1 MSILTCS
8 VRYIYL
14 EELEEDILK
23 ENVVTFL
30 ELGEKYEVEKLKELA
45 EAKMLQLLHRDN
57 MVDFLMAGDLF
68 RWLVFAIKK
77 TSYSWSRAAR
87 IKAAALQL
95 ARGSLAWLRAEGR
108 EELRRLPQDLVF
120 ELL

>member
-68 RWLVFAIKK
+68 RWLVLK
-77 TSYSWSRAAR
+77 TSYSWSRAPR

-95 ARGSLAWLRAEGR
+95 ARRSLAWLRAEGR

>member
-68 RWLVFAIKK
+68 RWLVFALKK
-77 TSYSWSRAAR
+77 HL
-87 IKAAALQL
+87 IPGPEP
-95 ARGSLAWLRAEGR
+95 RGSRPRPCSWPGEAWPGCAPRAGR
-108 EELRRLPQDLVF
+108 S
-120 ELL
+120 